1 MLQYAWRWHG
11 KTSQITISFSLADC
25 KPLSVWWNHLVFM
38 THLYTWV
45 SKFTACAFSLW
56 GLLVL
61 NRVWWRALQR
71 YDSLNGVAAWVAHTN
86 VWWKLHVSI
95 SVACTWWTLNMI
107 LYYEASLGCFF
118 FFVCLFLSSA
128 ITTHSTN
135 YSHTFTNYDYK
146 FTVVWISSKQS
157 LEKLWVWVE

>member
-1 MLQYAWRWHG
+1 MSGSDMAKQVKLPL
-11 KTSQITISFSLADC
+11 SFSLADC

-38 THLYTWV
+38 THLYIWV
-45 SKFTACAFSLW
+45 SKFTAYAFSLW
-56 GLLVL
+56 GLLVI

-107 LYYEASLGCFF
+107 LHYKTSLGCFF
-118 FFVCLFLSSA
+118 FCLFLSSA

-157 LEKLWVWVE
+157 LEELRVWVE